1 MIDKLVT
8 IVFVCCAAVGIAQQ
22 KDGKGAGTPAKPEPV
37 KIDYHQPGTE
47 MPRVKLV
54 SIDTLEKV
62 LEGKDL
68 KKAKKKYM
76 KEFGYTPVTKVYT
89 DNELDNGASIF
100 MMMFNPTC
108 GHCEAMADKLEK
120 NLKDFKN
127 STLVMICT
135 PQNKEYLPAFIKNHK
150 VKDYFPSV
158 LIGIDSSGF
167 IDNTYLYSS
176 LPQISIYSKDRK
188 LEKMYN
194 GEISM
199 DSLVKFV
206 N

>member
-22 KDGKGAGTPAKPEPV
+22 KDGMGAGTPAKPEPV

-100 MMMFNPTC
+100 MMMFNPPIFF
-108 GHCEAMADKLEK
+108 HLFSRM
-120 NLKDFKN
+120 NFLKIIDHILFICALKE
-127 STLVMICT
+127 TPMIC
-135 PQNKEYLPAFIKNHK
+135 FIYKILNII
-150 VKDYFPSV
+150 DY
-158 LIGIDSSGF
+158 
-167 IDNTYLYSS
+167 
-176 LPQISIYSKDRK
+176 
-188 LEKMYN
+188 
-194 GEISM
+194 
-199 DSLVKFV
+199 
-206 N
+206 